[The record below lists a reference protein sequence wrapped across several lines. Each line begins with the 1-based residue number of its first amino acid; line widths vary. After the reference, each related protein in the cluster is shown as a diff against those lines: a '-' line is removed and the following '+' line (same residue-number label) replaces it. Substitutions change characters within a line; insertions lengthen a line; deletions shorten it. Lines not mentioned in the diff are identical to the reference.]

1 MSYTPN
7 GSMSLANMATV
18 KPSPLQ
24 NPSFVKVEGG
34 SATAPPSAVSPVHY
48 YGGYSLAAENNLSP
62 CSTGSPACL
71 SSLPFSHESFYQ
83 LAGQGHAVG
92 TATNNSS
99 SYPILAVDASLR
111 SFSTPTTATLP
122 YVACDQC
129 TSSTHAP
136 APHHLNMNS
145 TVLYNWAPPAV
156 GSTTMLNHG
165 FGLPSAHTPPPP
177 PPPPSGAAS
186 SNTSATD
193 RSDQAC
199 ERQTGEHAAQEH
211 DNSPHESGYYSGTTS
226 PTSTHHRY
234 AV

>member
-7 GSMSLANMATV
+7 GPMSLANMATV

-34 SATAPPSAVSPVHY
+34 SANAPPSAVSPVHY

-62 CSTGSPACL
+62 CSTVSPACL
-71 SSLPFSHESFYQ
+71 PSLPFSHESFYQ

-111 SFSTPTTATLP
+111 PFSTPTTATLP

-129 TSSTHAP
+129 TASTHAP

-145 TVLYNWAPPAV
+145 TVLYNWAPPSV

-165 FGLPSAHTPPPP
+165 FGLPSSHTPP
-177 PPPPSGAAS
+177 PPPPSGAAA

-193 RSDQAC
+193 SRSDQAC

-226 PTSTHHRY
+226 PTTTHHRY